1 MPWNPWLSE
10 DRAALLAHGCVLH
23 FAAGNTL
30 IAQGHVS
37 DALYFMLKG
46 TARVDLMK
54 GDTAATV
61 ATLEPGDL
69 FGEVSFLQGETT
81 TATVTAVSDIEVLA
95 LDKPALDHLLQDS
108 PAFAARFFQ
117 HLAVVL
123 SARLRDTMAA
133 APAQSA
139 ESAAAKTRW
148 CEWPTLGP

>member
-23 FAAGNTL
+23 FAANNTL

-46 TARVDLMK
+46 TARVDRTT
-54 GDTAATV
+54 GDTVATV
-61 ATLEPGDL
+61 ATLESGDL

-81 TATVTAVSDIEVLA
+81 TATVVAASDIEVLA

-133 APAQSA
+133 APALSV
-139 ESAAAKTRW
+139 ESTAAKTRW
-148 CEWPTLGP
+148 CEWPTL

>member
-23 FAAGNTL
+23 FAANNTL
-30 IAQGHVS
+30 IDQGHVS

-46 TARVDLMK
+46 TARVDRTT
-54 GDTAATV
+54 GDTVATV
-61 ATLEPGDL
+61 ATLESGDL

-81 TATVTAVSDIEVLA
+81 TASVITVSDVEVLA

-123 SARLRDTMAA
+123 SGRLRDTLAA
-133 APAQSA
+133 LPALPIEEVSP
-139 ESAAAKTRW
+139 KTRW